1 MDTPKCAIPRVP
13 LPHLGSHYYAGDVEE
28 FRDEVEA
35 SRASWLAA
43 SRSASELASEL
54 FQPGS
59 GYGDPDARSQDEHRL
74 DSARREADRLF
85 HEYNDLDRRAT
96 GRQLLEL
103 QRSQQRAT
111 WASFAVAA
119 VVGGATIV
127 SVLVSLFM

>member
-1 MDTPKCAIPRVP
+1 MP
-13 LPHLGSHYYAGDVEE
+13 LPRFERDHYARDV
-28 FRDEVEA
+28 DESRNEVGA

-43 SRSASELASEL
+43 SRRASELASEL

-59 GYGDPDARSQDEHRL
+59 GYGDPDARAQDEYRL

-85 HEYNDLDRRAT
+85 HEYNDLERRET
-96 GRQLLEL
+96 GRQLLAL

-119 VVGGATIV
+119 VVGGATLV
-127 SVLVSLFM
+127 SVLVSLFK